1 MYDDSF
7 AICITEVQQVDDFN
21 PIESPIT
28 INHRNH
34 GTATIRAY
42 KSDKIVSS

>member
-7 AICITEVQQVDDFN
+7 AICVTEVEQVEDLN

-28 INHRNH
+28 ISHRNH
-34 GTATIRAY
+34 GAATIRA
-42 KSDKIVSS
+42 